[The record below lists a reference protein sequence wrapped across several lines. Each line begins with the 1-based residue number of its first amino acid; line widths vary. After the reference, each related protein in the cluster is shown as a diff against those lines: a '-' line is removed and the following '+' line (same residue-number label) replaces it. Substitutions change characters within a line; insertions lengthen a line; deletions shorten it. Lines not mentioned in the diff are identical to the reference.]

1 MTELIV
7 GIICGIIN
15 YWVGFYFGQKFSSSK
30 DNVKIQIQLEES
42 EEPSSSQPKMIRCD
56 RFMSKTELIELIDSL
71 LKEGGKK

>member
-15 YWVGFYFGQKFSSSK
+15 YWVGFYFGQKLSKGK

-42 EEPSSSQPKMIRCD
+42 ERPHGTIRCD

-71 LKEGGKK
+71 LKEGE